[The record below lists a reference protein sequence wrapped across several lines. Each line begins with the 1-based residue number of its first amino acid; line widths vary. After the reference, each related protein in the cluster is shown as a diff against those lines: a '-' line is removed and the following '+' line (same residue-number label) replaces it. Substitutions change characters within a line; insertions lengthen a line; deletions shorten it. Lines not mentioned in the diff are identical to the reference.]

1 MKPIVA
7 NWDQE
12 CKSRIAHRLDKTQG
26 PIVGEQPMMTASN
39 IEYEVAER
47 THAIA
52 CAGIG
57 VFHLLA
63 RKLGLI
69 DAINDRLHLLNIHM
83 PYHESDHVLNIA
95 YNALCGGTCLQDL
108 ERLRN
113 DENYLNALGAHRIPD
128 PTTAGDFCRRFRQ
141 SDVETLL
148 DLINDVRRS
157 VWAEQPQSFFECA
170 TLDTDGSVV
179 GTTGECKEGMDISY
193 KGIWGYHPLL
203 VSLANTREVLGIV
216 NRSGNRPSHENA
228 AKEIDR
234 AVAVCLLAGFRKI
247 LLRGDNDFSQ
257 TEHLDRWH
265 RNPKIR
271 FIFGYDAKPN
281 LVKKAE
287 NLPVNAW
294 RRLVRP
300 ARYQVKT
307 QPRKRPVKV
316 KDRIV
321 REREYTT
328 LRLESEDVAEFD
340 YQPVACDH
348 SYRMVV
354 VRKNINKVK
363 GEQVT
368 ARRSATSSTS
378 PMNGSGRRRKS
389 CSRPTTDA
397 TRRTWCGAVEERCA
411 GVACSVEHAQ
421 QQLGVHGDDGL
432 GVESEGVVGVDA
444 AGIVGSGSRVA
455 SGRKAMGAA
464 VGVQDVFECLH
475 PAAVP
480 DHQDRPQ
487 TDLSFAELEPPSI
500 HLLPVGQ
507 QTPMLS
513 DGEMKSGSGCPD
525 PR

>member
-1 MKPIVA
+1 VKPIVA
-7 NWDQE
+7 NWDE
-12 CKSRIAHRLDKTQG
+12 KCKSRIASRLDKTQG

-47 THAIA
+47 THAIP

-69 DAINDRLHLLNIHM
+69 DAINDHLHLLKIHL

-108 ERLRN
+108 ELLRN

-128 PTTAGDFCRRFRQ
+128 PTTAGDFCRRFQ
-141 SDVETLL
+141 ESNVETLL

-170 TLDTDGSVV
+170 TIDMDGSVV
-179 GTTGECKEGMDISY
+179 GTIGECKEGMDISY
-193 KGIWGYHPLL
+193 KSIWGYHPLL
-203 VSLANTREVLGIV
+203 VSLANTREVLSIV

-234 AVAVCLLAGFRKI
+234 AVKVCLLGGFRKI

-265 RNPKIR
+265 ANPKIR

-281 LVKKAE
+281 LVKQAE
-287 NLPVNAW
+287 NLPANAW

-307 QPRKRPVKV
+307 KPRKRPIKV
-316 KDRIV
+316 KDQIV

-328 LRLESEDVAEFD
+328 LRLQSEEVAEFD

-354 VRKNINKVK
+354 VRKNINKMK
-363 GEQVT
+363 GEQVIGKEIRYFFYIT
-368 ARRSATSSTS
+368 NEREWSQEDVVFSANDRCDQENLVAQLKSGVPALHAPLNTLNSNWAYMVMVGLAWNLKAWWALMLPESSEAGQESQREEKQWVLRLEFKTFLNAFILL
-378 PMNGSGRRRKS
+378 P
-389 CSRPTTDA
+389 CQII
-397 TRRTWCGAVEERCA
+397 RT
-411 GVACSVEHAQ
+411 
-421 QQLGVHGDDGL
+421 
-432 GVESEGVVGVDA
+432 
-444 AGIVGSGSRVA
+444 
-455 SGRKAMGAA
+455 GRK
-464 VGVQDVFECLH
+464 LIY
-475 PAAVP
+475 
-480 DHQDRPQ
+480 RL
-487 TDLSFAELEPPSI
+487 LSWNPHLSI
-500 HLLPVGQ
+500 FFRLVNRLR
-507 QTPMLS
+507 
-513 DGEMKSGSGCPD
+513 C
-525 PR
+525 